1 MADVKKV
8 ITLLIDSL
16 QAELEQVQYQVGAF
30 CERIEQLLWTYK
42 EEEFQQSLK
51 FVKDKDTEWN
61 K

>member
-1 MADVKKV
+1 MKRV
-8 ITLLIDSL
+8 ITLLIDYL

-51 FVKDKDTEWN
+51 YDKDIDTQSN